1 MKIRMLASMS
11 GPVVSLKP
19 GDETEAFSDG
29 ECARLIAAGYAVS
42 LEPAAPTEV
51 SASEG
56 SDAGATGDTPSDAA
70 DEAVADVAPAATTE
84 VLTTEVAAAAA
95 EGDAPA
101 DAEGEAEPAPKSS
114 KSRAKGADA

>member
-1 MKIRMLASMS
+1 MKIRML
-11 GPVVSLKP
+11 VSIAGSDFALSRN
-19 GDETEAFSDG
+19 DETERFSPN

-70 DEAVADVAPAATTE
+70 DEAAADVAPAATTE
-84 VLTTEVAAAAA
+84 VLTTEVADAAA